1 MKRWLVWHEI
11 EFKQVYNIRVLPNYC
26 ILWTIFD
33 WYKVNLKMYNFN
45 LSIKMDFFS
54 GHQSVFHETSA
65 SRYWTLPDIY
75 PLSSRTS
82 ILQNDLKFC
91 EIAESWLCTFFS
103 ECVTLLVCDGRRRIL
118 HFKNSRTQDG
128 PLRLVSWLLF
138 LFLKDKKK
146 YFMVAFI
153 SVFSIW

>member
-1 MKRWLVWHEI
+1 MKYNLSKFIISEFYEI
-11 EFKQVYNIRVLPNYC
+11 IVFYELFLIDL
-26 ILWTIFD
+26 
-33 WYKVNLKMYNFN
+33 NLKMYNFN

-54 GHQSVFHETSA
+54 GHQPVFNETPA
-65 SRYWTLPDIY
+65 PRYWTLPDIY

-118 HFKNSRTQDG
+118 YFKNSRTQDG